1 MALEVKRKQRESV
14 QNLVK
19 RFTQKMRQSGILI
32 QARKSRFHEPSKNQL
47 AKKKAA
53 LRRVQLKKE
62 YEKMKKLGK

>member
-1 MALEVKRKQRESV
+1 MALEVKRKQRESI

-19 RFTQKMRQSGILI
+19 RFTQRMRQSGILI
-32 QARKSRFHEPSKNQL
+32 QARKGRFYEPPKNQL

-53 LRRVQLKKE
+53 LRREQLKKE

>member
-1 MALEVKRKQRESV
+1 MALEVKRKQKENV

-19 RFTQKMRQSGILI
+19 RFSQKVRQSGILI
-32 QARKSRFHEPSKNQL
+32 QARKNRFHQSPKNQL

-53 LRRVQLKKE
+53 LRREQLKKE